1 MSTAHKIINAEQL
14 GAKLVEA
21 SRPLVFTNGCFDILH
36 RGHVCYLEEAAALGR
51 SLLVAV
57 NSDDSVRRLG
67 KGAGRPIN
75 TLEDRMA
82 VLAALDCV
90 NFVLPFSEDT
100 PLELIKKVRPD
111 FLVKG
116 GDWTP
121 DAIVGATEVRAYG
134 GQVVSIPIRFQRSTT
149 ELIAELKSAS

>member
-1 MSTAHKIINAEQL
+1 LSTAHKIINAEQL